1 MERKSC
7 VKENKKVVNKKRR
20 HPELD
25 SGSHL
30 MVVLESGEIPYQVRN
45 DKFIF
50 NGNNRAFTLIE
61 LLVVVLIIGILAAVA
76 LPQYQKA
83 VDKARFSEIL
93 QIARTLKRAEDTYF
107 LANDTYTRNL
117 DELDIEYPA
126 EYDEQYSNYKVGANV
141 SCSVDEWLGYVG
153 CQSCKMSYA
162 QWSIGLK
169 VAGITYCYGDAAHR
183 HLCEAMGGENGVE
196 YDTGKW
202 RYIMPVH
209 Y

>member
-1 MERKSC
+1 MK
-7 VKENKKVVNKKRR
+7 NK
-20 HPELD
+20 
-25 SGSHL
+25 
-30 MVVLESGEIPYQVRN
+30 Q
-45 DKFIF
+45 
-50 NGNNRAFTLIE
+50 AFTLIE

-141 SCSVDEWLGYVG
+141 RCSVDEGLGYVG
-153 CQSCKMSYA
+153 CQSRKMSYA
-162 QWSIGLK
+162 GWSIGLK
-169 VAGITYCYGDAAHR
+169 WKITYCYGDAAHR

-196 YDTGKW
+196 YKPGSW
-202 RYIMPVH
+202 RYTMPVH